1 MTRPAATPVAPDGAT
16 GDDRHVAPLV
26 PEGMFVIR
34 LRGDCAPD
42 ARQMSGSIEHVMSG
56 ASERFRDLDALL
68 GFMARHI
75 AHRD

>member
-1 MTRPAATPVAPDGAT
+1 MTRPGAMPAAPDGAA
-16 GDDRHVAPLV
+16 GDDGHVAPLV

-56 ASERFRDLDALL
+56 ESERFQDPDALL
-68 GFMARHI
+68 GFMARQI